1 MPFSTWA
8 VTLFRRD
15 WLPEVLPFGWT
26 DAVKVPVAETDDVSW
41 IAVIP
46 PGLPAE
52 DIEDLRLLFAQGG
65 TFGCCRVRRHAL
77 ADGWALWI
85 GQHA

>member
-26 DAVKVPVAETDDVSW
+26 AAVRDRVQATDDVSW
-41 IAVIP
+41 VAVIP
-46 PGLPAE
+46 PGLPDE
-52 DIEDLRLLFAQGG
+52 DLDDLRLLFAEGG
-65 TFGCCRVRRHAL
+65 TFGCCRIRRESL
-77 ADGWALWI
+77 PEGWALWI